1 MLSFRRVRAEAILDA
16 VVDSSLYVGEAAA
29 KLGGQTVAVDP
40 IPVVQVSGTHRQVG
54 HQIGEAM
61 GATLRPM
68 VRRFREDM
76 PRGGNWVDMLRQ
88 GRLYLE
94 YSRGVYPEYIQELEG
109 LAEAT
114 KVPLEELF
122 LGMCEELWEPVAWTR
137 GCTDLAARG
146 RATVDGSTLLAHTND
161 LSPETEDNLVILR
174 VQAGDEPEFLG
185 VSVGGLAYSAG
196 FNAAGIGLSGNEVS
210 CNDIR
215 PGVPRLLVVRA
226 ILGARRLEE
235 AMDACLL
242 PQRASSYNNVIADA
256 NGEVYCMEG
265 SATDCEPIYIEKGIL
280 AHANHYVSPSMR
292 RFETDRSTIGGSVI
306 RYHRAMRL
314 LRENYGQLSPEL
326 FRKLLAD
333 HANYP
338 GSICKHGIETV
349 TVFSLIINLNER
361 RAWIGRGR
369 PCRTTYVEH
378 SLEPWDPPAQL
389 P

>member
-1 MLSFRRVRAEAILDA
+1 
-16 VVDSSLYVGEAAA
+16 
-29 KLGGQTVAVDP
+29 VAVDP
-40 IPVVQVSGTHRQVG
+40 IPVIKVSGTHREVG
-54 HQIGEAM
+54 QAIGEKM
-61 GATLRPM
+61 GPTLQRM
-68 VRRFREDM
+68 VPRFRENL
-76 PRGGNWVDMLRQ
+76 PRGVSWADMLHQ

-94 YSRGVYPEYIQELEG
+94 HSHAVYPPYVQELEG
-109 LAEAT
+109 VAEAAA
-114 KVPLEELF
+114 VPLEELF
-122 LGMCEELWEPVAWTR
+122 LGMCEELWEPIAWTR
-137 GCTDLAARG
+137 GCTDFAARG

-161 LSPETEDNLVILR
+161 LLPETEDDLVILR
-174 VQAGDEPEFLG
+174 VQTGDEPEFLG

-196 FNAAGIGLSGNEVS
+196 FNAAGIGLTGNEVS

-215 PGVPRLLVVRA
+215 PGVPRLLAVRA

-242 PQRASSYNNVIADA
+242 PQRASSYNNVVADA

-265 SATDCEPIYIEKGIL
+265 SATDCEPIYIEEDIL
-280 AHANHYVSPSMR
+280 AHANHYVSPTMR
-292 RFETDRSTIGGSVI
+292 RFEMDRAAIGGSVI
-306 RYHRAMRL
+306 RHNRAMRL

-349 TVFSLIINLNER
+349 TVFSLIVSLNER
-361 RAWIGRGR
+361 RAWIGRGC

-378 SLEPWDPPAQL
+378 ILEPWTPPDSALSSRHQSPRNRDGRVL
-389 P
+389 ENPIMIPFAVR